1 MSKPDK
7 TLERFWDMPQ
17 RDLLILLE
25 ATPAGLTS
33 DEAKQRLRLHGP
45 NSLVAESRFAPLI
58 GFLRFFANPLVLILL
73 AASAISIVLG
83 DHVVGA
89 IIIAIVLLSVVVNF
103 YMEFQA
109 RHAVEDIR
117 KQVAT
122 TAAVLRDGREQE
134 LPVAELVPGDIIRLN
149 AGDLAPA
156 DARLLDSKDL
166 HVRESALTGESLPV
180 DKAAGDLPAGQHTI
194 ADASNSLFLG
204 TAVQT
209 GIGTAVI
216 VRTGKDTAFGAIAQ
230 RLAMRPPETEFGRGI
245 RHFGM
250 MITRVMMLLVL
261 FVLLVNIVL
270 HRPLL
275 ESFLFS
281 VALAVGMTPEMM
293 PMIIT
298 ISLAQGARRMARK
311 KVLVKQLTAIED
323 FGSVEILCSDKT
335 GTLTEGEIALD
346 RHVDVQGRDS
356 DDVLRFVYLNSY
368 FQAGIK
374 SPLDDAIL
382 KYQRPAITEYEKV
395 DEIPFDFNRKR
406 LSVVVRHGGEDLLI
420 TKGEAESMFAIC
432 ATVTIDGVP
441 QPFDESR
448 RAQATEILKKLSADG
463 YRALGV
469 AFRKVEKQDAYAVAA
484 EQDMTLAGFAA
495 FLDPPKEGIV
505 AVLEALKKNGVSVVI
520 MTGDNQYVTQKVA
533 HDVGLAADRMVTGS
547 QVDTMD
553 DAALAYQAEHGAIFA
568 RVSPEQKNR
577 VILGLKARG
586 HVVGYIGDGINDAPS
601 LHTADVGIS
610 VMNGVDVAKDAA
622 KIILLEKDLAVLNE
636 GVSPVGFRRQRSVFQ
651 VIPGH
656 GGTGQHIRTT
666 AGIGHQPGVRFSTSH
681 QPGRLRRYAE
691 RSPHGFD
698 FRVSGSNQCGV
709 TTGRA
714 GAGDCAGD
722 DVRRVCRNRDRYRR
736 RCPSHFSLRDYPRRR
751 HTGFSHGAGYARRNA
766 DDLHDGP
773 GTGGRKDWRRPG
785 RSLVAVAEGCG
796 ARASTDRR
804 HDANHPR
811 FCRSRSGLCWGVP
824 GKRGRP
830 AGSAGHGLSAACF
843 GEGNRQQFSDYPS
856 AEPQSVR
863 PPLPEMPARLW
874 CPMGRDAP
882 HHDRISILMRA
893 SCLTL
898 ARTH

>member
-1 MSKPDK
+1 
-7 TLERFWDMPQ
+7 
-17 RDLLILLE
+17 
-25 ATPAGLTS
+25 
-33 DEAKQRLRLHGP
+33 
-45 NSLVAESRFAPLI
+45 
-58 GFLRFFANPLVLILL
+58 
-73 AASAISIVLG
+73 
-83 DHVVGA
+83 
-89 IIIAIVLLSVVVNF
+89 
-103 YMEFQA
+103 
-109 RHAVEDIR
+109 
-117 KQVAT
+117 VAT
-122 TAAVLRDGREQE
+122 TAAVLRDGRQLE
-134 LPVAELVPGDIIRLN
+134 LPVAELVPGDVVRLN

-156 DARLLDSKDL
+156 DARLLESKDL

-180 DKAAGDLPAGQHTI
+180 DKAAGDLPSGPHTI

-209 GIGTAVI
+209 GIGAAVI

-230 RLAMRPPETEFGRGI
+230 RLGMRPPETEFGRGI

-346 RHVDVQGRDS
+346 RHVDVQDRDS

-368 FQAGIK
+368 FQSGIK

-382 KYQRPAITEYEKV
+382 KYARPAMTEYEKV

-432 ATVTIDGVP
+432 STVAIGGAP

-448 RAQATEILKKLSADG
+448 RAQATETLKKLSADG

-469 AFRKVEKQDAYAVAA
+469 AFRKVEKQDAYAVSA
-484 EQDMTLAGFAA
+484 EREMTLAGFAA

-505 AVLEALKKNGVSVVI
+505 AVLQALKKNGVSVVI

-533 HDVGLAADRMVTGS
+533 HDVGLATGRMVTGD
-547 QVDTMD
+547 QLDTMD

-622 KIILLEKDLAVLNE
+622 KIILLEKDLAVLNDGVME
-636 GVSPVGFRRQRSVFQ
+636 GRRCYANIMKYIIMGTSSNFGNMFSMAAASLFLKFLPMLPTQILLNNFLYDTSQIAVPGDNVDPALLHKPKRWQIAFIRQFMTIIGPISSIYDFLTFGVLLWWFHAATNPPLFRTGWFVESLATQTLVVFVIRTAGNPFQSRPSGQLLFSVVAISVFGA
-651 VIPGH
+651 VLPYTPLGPLLGFTPIPL
-656 GGTGQHIRTT
+656 
-666 AGIGHQPGVRFSTSH
+666 A
-681 QPGRLRRYAE
+681 LL
-691 RSPHGFD
+691 
-698 FRVSGSNQCGV
+698 
-709 TTGRA
+709 
-714 GAGDCAGD
+714 GAIALLGLTYLMLVQA
-722 DVRRVCRNRDRYRR
+722 VKTWFYRR
-736 RCPSHFSLRDYPRRR
+736 HAL
-751 HTGFSHGAGYARRNA
+751 
-766 DDLHDGP
+766 L
-773 GTGGRKDWRRPG
+773 
-785 RSLVAVAEGCG
+785 
-796 ARASTDRR
+796 
-804 HDANHPR
+804 
-811 FCRSRSGLCWGVP
+811 
-824 GKRGRP
+824 
-830 AGSAGHGLSAACF
+830 
-843 GEGNRQQFSDYPS
+843 
-856 AEPQSVR
+856 
-863 PPLPEMPARLW
+863 
-874 CPMGRDAP
+874 
-882 HHDRISILMRA
+882 
-893 SCLTL
+893 
-898 ARTH
+898 